1 VEFLI
6 VIEPASGGRY
16 EHRVAPG
23 SYVLG
28 REEASCD
35 IAILSPEVSRQH
47 ARIHL
52 SAEQCTVED
61 LGSTAGTLK
70 DGQPL
75 EGEQSLPFP
84 AEISLGTTR
93 LTVFVN
99 QVALDSAAQVAATV
113 SPRSAITFKQ
123 GSQKSPGTA
132 SGVGHFTKGR
142 EIARG
147 GMGAILEAN
156 DRLLG
161 RTVAMKVVLED
172 RANEDARMR
181 FVREATVLG
190 QLEHPNIIPIHELGK
205 DDDGNLFYTM
215 KMVEGRTLQAII
227 NDLKKGDSSTVDHY
241 TLDRLLTVFT
251 KVCDAMAFAHSKGII
266 HRDLKPEN
274 VMVGAFGEVLVMDW
288 GLAKILK
295 DIAQT
300 ADELEQQQQALVPP
314 ADDVAKSAL
323 PTGFQELTDS
333 QMRGSSEDLTMD
345 GAVMGSPQYMPP
357 EQADGRVAEIDE
369 RSDIYS
375 LGGILYAILTLRPPI
390 RGKTVVHVLENVKSG
405 NITPPTEYS
414 PGGTEAKQ
422 ETAKNVKEPG
432 TATAL
437 PHCPGGRVPAAL
449 SAVTMKAMAQKASAR
464 YLSVAR
470 LIGEIDSFQHG
481 HATTAEDI
489 SALGELFLLIKRNRG
504 ISIAAAISICLI
516 TILTAGFLRKV
527 LVEKQKAVEAGEVA
541 FQEKTNALHQAKIAK
556 TAESAAK
563 RDAYASDML
572 LLKQAWDSASMTRL
586 DALLEHNRSLTN
598 LHGFEWNYWTRQGEQ
613 RRPLTVRPGRNEPFS
628 GPYRGKIAFLADGIH
643 VAVAD
648 GSKYATVWNIQT
660 GKKKLDLGEHRYTQN
675 VAVSDER
682 IATAG
687 VGGTVP
693 IWSFP
698 SGELMRTIQVGL
710 QTSAVAMSP
719 DGRLVTS
726 SGIPQKGAPS
736 QTRIWNL
743 ESDESPVSLPL
754 NPGRIDASLFSADGR
769 LLAFRSNRG
778 IQVWDVTKRSLIR
791 TFPSGPMRG
800 FPCDFSP
807 DGSRIAIANTMQ
819 GTLRVH
825 EIKTGKE
832 IHLIE
837 AHAPGTVTLALDYS
851 PNGRFIASSAS
862 DNSIRVFDAAKGTL
876 LRKFYGDKRSMG
888 TFSFG
893 PDSMGIASLSL
904 YYSVQVWN
912 LANQM
917 GPFRTKY
924 NNVKCIKFHPTEPVV
939 ALAGSQSEVRLY
951 DLDSQLLIQ
960 TIKTGQGLVQ
970 DVDFNADGSRLV
982 TGGDDR
988 TLRIWDTQTGA
999 LIKSQ
1004 PHNGVILK
1012 LSHHP
1017 TAALVASCGRG
1028 SLVYLW
1034 DPQSSVEP
1042 KALAGDGSKVMHV
1055 AFSPDGALLTGSQ
1068 TDGTIMV
1075 WDTST
1080 RELVATL
1087 KSDGSLVNSVRMA
1100 ADGVHIL
1107 SAHADGTLRL
1117 RDRRNGETVS
1127 TFAAHDG
1134 GSTRA
1139 HFMFSGDRVASV
1151 GHDGMLRLRDSRS
1164 GREILTYFFS
1174 SHTTSLNMDV
1184 SRNERFIGISWGS
1197 VGAVVLDARKWT
1209 PELQTLNQ
1217 ARGALELLTP
1227 AAKSLAD
1234 LRDQIRNSQ
1243 SLGQGVQKQALAW
1256 ATNFWNAR
1264 QGGSGVASRSPAAR
1278 INLNGG
1284 QVRPGQWG
1292 SLQESLD
1299 PKTTRPNGGWRKIKN
1314 VLHAPLKPTGV
1325 LSFGPDCSRTNYQVQ
1340 LKLQRGEIGGTFL
1353 LSIPVANRH
1362 VTLELDSPS
1371 VLGHRS
1377 GLNRIDDKTLNQR
1390 SDEAH
1395 QGRVIGDTNLHV
1407 LRAAVVLS
1415 NTIARIGIS
1424 VDDKFFLRWE
1434 GNPARLST
1442 PPNWRTR
1449 SGRIG
1454 LAAMSPDW
1462 QVHDVIVSPVP
1473 AP

>member
-1 VEFLI
+1 MEFLI

-28 REEASCD
+28 REEVSCD
-35 IAILSPEVSRQH
+35 IPILSPEVSRQH
-47 ARIHL
+47 ARVEL
-52 SAEQCTVED
+52 SEGQCTVED

-70 DGQPL
+70 NGQAL
-75 EGEQSLPFP
+75 EGKQSFPLPC
-84 AEISLGTTR
+84 EISLGTTR
-93 LTVFVN
+93 LTLSVSEIVEMSF
-99 QVALDSAAQVAATV
+99 DSAAQGAVT
-113 SPRSAITFKQ
+113 IN
-123 GSQKSPGTA
+123 PG
-132 SGVGHFTKGR
+132 SGVVSGQAEPKAPASQNEAGHYTRGR

-161 RTVAMKVVLED
+161 RTVAMKVVLGES
-172 RANEDARMR
+172 ASEDARMR

-190 QLEHPNIIPIHELGK
+190 QLEHPNIIPIHELGT
-205 DDDGNLFYTM
+205 DENDNLFYTM

-227 NDLKKGDSSTVDHY
+227 NDLKEGDPATIEHY
-241 TLDRLLTVFT
+241 SLDRLLTVFL

-295 DIAQT
+295 DVAQT
-300 ADELEQQQQALVPP
+300 ADELVQQQQLLAEVDAPP
-314 ADDVAKSAL
+314 SASAL

-333 QMRGSSEDLTMD
+333 QMRGSSGDLTME

-357 EQADGRVAEIDE
+357 EQAEGRITEIDD

-390 RGKTVVHVLENVKSG
+390 RGKTVRQVLDNVKSG
-405 NITPPTEYS
+405 NITPPTEYN
-414 PGGTEAKQ
+414 PGGSEAKQ
-422 ETAKNVKEPG
+422 EPVKDPG

-437 PHCPGGRVPAAL
+437 PHCPGGKVPSAL

-464 YLSVAR
+464 YLSVSKLSA
-470 LIGEIDSFQHG
+470 EIDSFQHG

-489 SALGELFLLIKRNRG
+489 SAIGELFLLIKRNKG

-556 TAESAAK
+556 AAEAAAK

-586 DALLEHNRSLTN
+586 DALLEHNRSLTH

-613 RRPLTVRPGRNEPFS
+613 RRPMTVRPGRNEHFG

-660 GKKKLDLGEHRYTQN
+660 GEKKLDLGEHKSTQN
-675 VAVSDER
+675 VAVSEDNER
-682 IATAG
+682 IATGG
-687 VGGTVP
+687 VGGQIP

-698 SGELMRTIQVGL
+698 SGELMRTVQVGL
-710 QTSAVAMSP
+710 QASAMAMSP
-719 DGRLVTS
+719 DGRLVAS
-726 SGIPQKGAPS
+726 SGNPQKGAPP

-743 ESDESPVSLPL
+743 ETDDSPVSLPM
-754 NPGRIDASLFSADGR
+754 NSSNRGRIASSLFSADGR
-769 LLAFRSNRG
+769 MLALKLING

-791 TFPSGPMRG
+791 TFPAGQMRG

-807 DGSRIAIANTMQ
+807 DGSRIAFANTLQ
-819 GTLRVH
+819 GTLRVY
-825 EIKTGKE
+825 EIKTGRE

-851 PNGRFIASSAS
+851 PNGRFIASSSS

-888 TFSFG
+888 TISFS
-893 PDSMGIASLSL
+893 PDSMRIASLSL
-904 YYSVQVWN
+904 YYSLQVWD
-912 LANQM
+912 LADAM

-924 NNVKCIKFHPTEPVV
+924 NNVKCIKFHPTKPVV

-951 DLDSQLLIQ
+951 DLDSHLLIR

-982 TGGDDR
+982 TGGDDQ

-1004 PHNGVILK
+1004 PHKGLILK

-1017 TAALVASCGRG
+1017 TDALVASCGRG
-1028 SLVYLW
+1028 SPVYLW
-1034 DPQSSVEP
+1034 DPQSSEEP
-1042 KALAGDGSKVMHV
+1042 KALAGNGIKVMHV
-1055 AFSPDGALLTGSQ
+1055 AFSPDGTLLTGSQ
-1068 TDGTIMV
+1068 TDGTIVV

-1087 KSDGSLVNSVRMA
+1087 KSDGSQVNSVRLA

-1107 SAHADGTLRL
+1107 SAHGDGTLRL

-1127 TFAAHDG
+1127 TFEAHDG

-1139 HFMFSGDRVASV
+1139 HFMFAGDRVASV
-1151 GHDGMLRLRDSRS
+1151 GHDGMLRLRDTQS
-1164 GREILTYFFS
+1164 GREILTYFFG

-1184 SRNERFIGISWGS
+1184 SRDERFIGISWGS

-1209 PELQTLNQ
+1209 PELQKLNH

-1243 SLGQGVQKQALAW
+1243 SLGEGVQKQALAW
-1256 ATNFWNAR
+1256 ATNFWNLR
-1264 QGGSGVASRSPAAR
+1264 QGGRRTVSRSPAA
-1278 INLNGG
+1278 
-1284 QVRPGQWG
+1284 QVRPDQWG
-1292 SLQESLD
+1292 SLQASLD
-1299 PKTTRPNGGWRKIKN
+1299 PQTRRPNGGWRKIKD
-1314 VLHAPLKPTGV
+1314 VLQAPLKATGV

-1340 LKLQRGEIGGTFL
+1340 LKLQRGELGRTFL

-1362 VTLELDSPS
+1362 VTLELDSPTAS
-1371 VLGHRS
+1371 GHRS

-1390 SDEAH
+1390 LDEAH
-1395 QGRVIGDTNLHV
+1395 QRRVIGDTNLHV
-1407 LRAAVVLS
+1407 LRAAVTVS
-1415 NTIARIGIS
+1415 DTSARIGIS
-1424 VDDKFFLRWE
+1424 VDDKTFLQWE

-1449 SGRIG
+1449 TGQIG
-1454 LAAMSPDW
+1454 MAAMSPDW
-1462 QVHDVIVSPVP
+1462 RVHDVIVRPVP